1 MADLLHIDIDLPFVL
16 IAQTDDYLLE
26 LDRGIRE
33 CFEVCI
39 YASACSICI
48 IMQVFC

>member
-26 LDRGIRE
+26 LGRGIRE
-33 CFEVCI
+33 RFEGWIHAGECNI
-39 YASACSICI
+39 SI
-48 IMQVFC
+48 